1 MKTILQSISYVGL
14 AITVAAPLLVWAGK
28 ISIEANKTL
37 LILGMIL
44 WFGSAIFWIKH
55 DPSANA

>member
-1 MKTILQSISYVGL
+1 MKPIFKSISYL
-14 AITVAAPLLVWAGK
+14 ALVLTVAAPLLVWAGQ
-28 ISIEANKTL
+28 ISIETNKNL

-44 WFGSAIFWIKH
+44 WFSSAVFWIKH

>member
-1 MKTILQSISYVGL
+1 MKTLLKTISYIGL

-28 ISIEANKTL
+28 ISIETNKTL
-37 LILGMIL
+37 LITGMIL
-44 WFGSAIFWIKH
+44 WFGTAIFWIKH